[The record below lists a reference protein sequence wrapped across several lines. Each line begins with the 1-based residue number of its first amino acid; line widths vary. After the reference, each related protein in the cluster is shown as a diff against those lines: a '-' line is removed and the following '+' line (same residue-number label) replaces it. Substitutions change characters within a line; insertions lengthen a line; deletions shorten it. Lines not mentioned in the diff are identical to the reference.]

1 MSIYILDILTKN
13 EHVLLFL
20 FIRIVTSQVWNS
32 PLSSISL
39 SGAIDNE
46 TMYLFV
52 CFLFCFVFSKLH
64 IGIKV

>member
-20 FIRIVTSQVWNS
+20 FITIVTSQVWNS

-46 TMYLFV
+46 TMYLLSV
-52 CFLFCFVFSKLH
+52 LFCFVF
-64 IGIKV
+64 